1 MDDRNPMR
9 TTAGGGMA
17 AVLIAALWILAGCDS
32 SGRAGD
38 PGPMASAADAAE
50 SHDDDHGDDHEDE
63 HEAGHEAEADAAA
76 ATVHL
81 SMAQQEAVGIRS
93 EILTPRTLDVALRAP
108 GEVRLNAYQTYRVA
122 PRIRAQVVE
131 RHVQLGDAVAV
142 GEPLVTMSSVEMSD
156 AQGALVVAE
165 REWTRVQALGREV
178 VSDRRY
184 IEAQVAAQQARARV
198 SAFGMVDEQ
207 IDSLVAS
214 GDASLAHGEF
224 TLVAPAAGT
233 IVADD
238 FVVGESIDA
247 GYPMFEITD
256 ESTLWVEARLPA
268 HEAAGF
274 SVGSPARVGV
284 AGHWIDGH
292 VIQAYHALDEST
304 RTLPIRIQVPNPDDE
319 LHPGLFVDVL
329 ILDEASE
336 PVMAVPETAVL
347 RGGDGDWQ
355 VFAAR
360 GEDEFEPVEVTVE
373 RTAGG
378 YAVIGGVEAGTR
390 VVVEGSFFLQ
400 SEYAKGGF
408 SIHNH

>member
-1 MDDRNPMR
+1 MDDRNTM
-9 TTAGGGMA
+9 GMA
-17 AVLIAALWILAGCDS
+17 AVLIAALWILVGCDS
-32 SGRAGD
+32 SGRSDA
-38 PGPMASAADAAE
+38 PGPTASAGNAAE
-50 SHDDDHGDDHEDE
+50 SHDDDHEDDHADE
-63 HEAGHEAEADAAA
+63 HEAGQETEAVAAA
-76 ATVHL
+76 VHL

-108 GEVRLNAYQTYRVA
+108 GEVRLNAYETYRVA

-131 RHVQLGDAVAV
+131 RHVQLGDAVAA
-142 GEPLVTMSSVEMSD
+142 GEPLVTMSSVEMSE
-156 AQGALVVAE
+156 AQGALVVAQ
-165 REWTRVQALGREV
+165 REWGRVQALGREV

-207 IDSLVAS
+207 IDTLVAS
-214 GDASLAHGEF
+214 GDASLADGEF

-233 IVADD
+233 VVADE
-238 FVVGESIDA
+238 FIVGESIDA
-247 GYPMFEITD
+247 GYAMFEITD
-256 ESTLWVEARLPA
+256 ESTLWVEARLPS

-329 ILDEASE
+329 ILDEGSE

-373 RTAGG
+373 RTSAG

-390 VVVEGSFFLQ
+390 IVVEGSFFLQ
-400 SEYAKGGF
+400 SEYAKAGF